1 MNYSEEKIIANI
13 VQIRNLKR
21 LSQSAIAQNLDVD
34 VATISRIESG
44 KIALSYKTL
53 ADIAKSLNM
62 SVIDVITY
70 PEIFSSN
77 KPSGTRVMVELEISP
92 EEFIRS
98 GLKDK
103 VLKALEQ

>member
-1 MNYSEEKIIANI
+1 MDYNEEKIIANI

-53 ADIAKSLNM
+53 ADIAKSLDM

-70 PEIFSSN
+70 PEVFSSI
-77 KPSGTRVMVELEISP
+77 RVC
-92 EEFIRS
+92 
-98 GLKDK
+98 
-103 VLKALEQ
+103 

>member
-1 MNYSEEKIIANI
+1 MNYTEEKIITNI

-53 ADIAKSLNM
+53 ADIAKVLDM

-70 PEIFSSN
+70 PEVFSSN
-77 KPSGTRVMVELEISP
+77 KPSTTKVMIELEIST

-103 VLKALEQ
+103 MLKTFEQ

>member
-1 MNYSEEKIIANI
+1 MDYNEEKIIANI
-13 VQIRNLKR
+13 VQIRNLRR

-53 ADIAKSLNM
+53 ADIAKSLDM

-70 PEIFSSN
+70 PEVFTSI

>member
-1 MNYSEEKIIANI
+1 MNYNEEKLIANI
-13 VQIRNLKR
+13 VQIRNSKR
-21 LSQSAIAQNLDVD
+21 LSQSVIAEHLGVD

-53 ADIAKSLNM
+53 ADIANALNM

-70 PEIFSSN
+70 PEVFISN
-77 KPSGTRVMVELEISP
+77 KPSTTKVLIELEVSS
-92 EEFIRS
+92 EEFVRL

-103 VLKALEQ
+103 MLQIFEK

>member
-1 MNYSEEKIIANI
+1 MNYTEEKIIANI
-13 VQIRNLKR
+13 VIRNLKR

-53 ADIAKSLNM
+53 ADIAKVLDM

-70 PEIFSSN
+70 PEVFSSN
-77 KPSGTRVMVELEISP
+77 KPSTTKVMIELEIST

-103 VLKALEQ
+103 MLKTFEQ